1 MRRNNWSIIVCA
13 FIGMFLFGIA
23 VGCKPGRTYHI
34 AGKVTSKFTLAR
46 GKSDDDLFIVVYS
59 DSMHQKVPIEVTM
72 STYINHDVGEYIEFD
87 LDQFDIDRALNY

>member
-1 MRRNNWSIIVCA
+1 MALQLVVSLV
-13 FIGMFLFGIA
+13 
-23 VGCKPGRTYHI
+23 GRTI
-34 AGKVTSKFTLAR
+34 LPAKFTLAR